1 VVIAFSAE
9 NRKLKELNYKLT
21 EKYEKIDKNLIES
34 NKIIKEKQQ
43 KIDILE
49 KKLYGLVKSVNNMN
63 KKINNDN
70 SNIFNYFN
78 ERNIIKDYNINIK
91 CSDKNNE
98 QFQKIIKINENNL
111 DDLDALY
118 FFDKIDMKPKRALSC
133 DKIIP
138 FLQINMV
145 MKMKMKLIIIIII
158 LSK

>member
-1 VVIAFSAE
+1 
-9 NRKLKELNYKLT
+9 
-21 EKYEKIDKNLIES
+21 
-34 NKIIKEKQQ
+34 
-43 KIDILE
+43 
-49 KKLYGLVKSVNNMN
+49 MN

-91 CSDKNNE
+91 YSDKNNE

-138 FLQINMV
+138 FLPIS
-145 MKMKMKLIIIIII
+145 KL
-158 LSK
+158 KK